1 MVTTAAAASASP
13 RPDTLTVRSL
23 TEMLAAT
30 LGWEKSA
37 EVVNAT
43 ALRLGLPPVILTLT
57 QAAALLSELAK
68 APGMVGVTA
77 RFARSRMDL
86 GAPPSAPTSGR
97 ASVAPKPSSDE
108 PPPSSLK
115 NVARSLLISELVGLL
130 AGTVGQERAEDAV
143 LEVVRRLGLPT
154 RSLSRDQTLAVLDDL
169 AVRPGLVG
177 VTARFAKARAILLF
191 GG

>member
-1 MVTTAAAASASP
+1 
-13 RPDTLTVRSL
+13 LI
-23 TEMLAAT
+23 EMLAAT

-43 ALRLGLPPVILTLT
+43 ALRLGMPAAIVTST

-77 RFARSRMDL
+77 RFARSRMEFS
-86 GAPPSAPTSGR
+86 APSSSPTSGR
-97 ASVAPKPSSDE
+97 ASIVPQTPADE
-108 PPPSSLK
+108 APPSSLK
-115 NVARSLLISELVGLL
+115 NVARSLLMGEVVALL
-130 AGTVGQERAEDAV
+130 ASTVGQDRAEEAV
-143 LEVVRRLGLPT
+143 LEAVRRLGLPT
-154 RSLSRDQTLAVLDDL
+154 RALSRDQTLAVLDDL
-169 AVRPGLVG
+169 ASRPGLVS

>member
-1 MVTTAAAASASP
+1 MTASAPS
-13 RPDTLTVRSL
+13 RGGTVSIRSL
-23 TEMLAAT
+23 IEMLAAT

-43 ALRLGLPPVILTLT
+43 AQRLGLPAAIVTAA

-77 RFARSRMDL
+77 RFARSRMEF
-86 GAPPSAPTSGR
+86 GAPSSSPTSGR
-97 ASVAPKPSSDE
+97 ASVVSQTPADE
-108 PPPSSLK
+108 APPSSLK
-115 NVARSLLISELVGLL
+115 TVARSLLTSELVALL
-130 AGTVGQERAEDAV
+130 ASTVGQDRADEAV
-143 LEVVRRLGLPT
+143 GEVARRLGLPS
-154 RSLSRDQTLAVLDDL
+154 RSLSRDQTMAVLDDL
-169 AVRPGLVG
+169 ASRPGLVG